1 MKKYNYT
8 FLFFGLSFVV
18 LSQSVLTIDDAIK
31 IGLEKNY
38 AVLISK
44 NEKEIAKAQNNIGNA
59 GMSPVVSLNA
69 NLSLATVNSHQ
80 EFNTGAVQD
89 RNGAQSNNTGASA
102 NVTWMVF
109 DGLKMFAIKKRLNQ
123 SVQLSELELK
133 QQMENTIYDIISA
146 YYSVVKINVLIK
158 ASKQNLVSYQE
169 RKKIAQLKFDIGSD
183 SKVDVLLSQSN
194 VNKAKS
200 TILQLNLQLIDAKSS
215 LNNLLNKSVDTDFM
229 TSDSIVVNYNPTM
242 EELKKSVL
250 KSNSSI
256 LISRQNELIVSQT
269 IKEARSTNLPFVQLN
284 AAYVYNRNQSQA
296 GFIFL
301 NQQSGINTGLTAGW
315 LLFNGNRNNKLIK
328 ERNILYLNQRY
339 KTEFIQQQID
349 AQVFNSYKSF
359 QLNKEIMELEL
370 QNLKDS
376 KDVLNVSLERYKVGK
391 ANLLETIE
399 TQKNLEEAQTRYM
412 EALYSIKIAE
422 ADLLRA
428 NGSLIK

>member
-1 MKKYNYT
+1 
-8 FLFFGLSFVV
+8 
-18 LSQSVLTIDDAIK
+18 
-31 IGLEKNY
+31 
-38 AVLISK
+38 
-44 NEKEIAKAQNNIGNA
+44 
-59 GMSPVVSLNA
+59 
-69 NLSLATVNSHQ
+69 
-80 EFNTGAVQD
+80 
-89 RNGAQSNNTGASA
+89 
-102 NVTWMVF
+102 
-109 DGLKMFAIKKRLNQ
+109 
-123 SVQLSELELK
+123 
-133 QQMENTIYDIISA
+133 
-146 YYSVVKINVLIK
+146 
-158 ASKQNLVSYQE
+158 
-169 RKKIAQLKFDIGSD
+169 
-183 SKVDVLLSQSN
+183 
-194 VNKAKS
+194 
-200 TILQLNLQLIDAKSS
+200 
-215 LNNLLNKSVDTDFM
+215 M
-229 TSDSIVVNYNPTM
+229 TSDSIVVNYNPAM

-269 IKEARSTNLPFVQLN
+269 VKEARSTNLPFVQLN

-296 GFIFL
+296 GFVFL

-315 LLFNGNRNNKLIK
+315 LLFNGNKNNKLIK
-328 ERNILYLNQRY
+328 ERNLLYLNQRY